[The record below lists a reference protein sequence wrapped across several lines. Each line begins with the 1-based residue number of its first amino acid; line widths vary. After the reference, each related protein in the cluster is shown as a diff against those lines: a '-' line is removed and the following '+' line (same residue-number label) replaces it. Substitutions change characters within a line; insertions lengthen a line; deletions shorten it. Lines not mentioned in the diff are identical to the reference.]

1 MKINSSLVSANSALA
16 AGGGLIAFD
25 GATTV
30 ANSVF
35 WHNTD
40 QAAAQGFAPDSPAG
54 VWVAPADYLGFFTNN
69 PTFTTTHSTYS

>member
-1 MKINSSLVSANSALA
+1 MKLNRASDSELALQPRA
-16 AGGGLIAFD
+16 IAFD

-54 VWVAPADYLGFFTNN
+54 VWVAPADDLGFFTNN

>member
-1 MKINSSLVSANSALA
+1 MIVW
-16 AGGGLIAFD
+16 D

-35 WHNTD
+35 SNNSD
-40 QAAAQGFAPDSPAG
+40 QAADQGLAPDNPAG
-54 VWVAPADYLGFFTNN
+54 VWVAPSDYLGFFTNS